1 MTVAQGSAGRP
12 DETTLVVRIGAPVEA
27 EVDGELVAL
36 DVESG
41 TCYGLNSTAT
51 RIWRLLERP
60 LTFGQLLDELT
71 RAYDVPREQCGSEVT
86 ALLREM
92 EADKLVE
99 LRVPPTGV

>member
-1 MTVAQGSAGRP
+1 MAAASAAHLDEAAIIARTGS
-12 DETTLVVRIGAPVEA
+12 PVEA

-41 TCYGLNSTAT
+41 TCYGLNGTAT
-51 RIWRLLERP
+51 RIWRLLDRP
-60 LTFGQLLDELT
+60 LAFGELLDELT
-71 RAYDVPREQCGSEVT
+71 RAYDVPREQCRSEVT
-86 ALLREM
+86 ALLREL